1 MSANYGLLIVIGA
14 LTACGVYMILERRV
28 SRMLLGTILFG
39 NALNLLLLTVGGHS
53 GAPPILGRHGD
64 ADAHMTDPLAQAMI
78 LTAIV
83 ITMGVAAFVL
93 ALGYRSFT
101 QTRRDNLENDP
112 EDARVSA
119 NRAGPGPVD
128 ADEDEDEHDD
138 DTDEDE
144 NDHDDAP
151 EEAGR

>member
-1 MSANYGLLIVIGA
+1 MSENYGLLVIIGA
-14 LTACGVYMILERRV
+14 LVACGVYMILERRV

-39 NALNLLLLTVGGHS
+39 NALNLLILTVGGHS

-64 ADAHMTDPLAQAMI
+64 ADAHITDPLAQAMI

-83 ITMGVAAFVL
+83 ITMGIAAFVL

-101 QTRRDNLENDP
+101 QTHRDDLENDP

-119 NRAGPGPVD
+119 NRAGPGSVD
-128 ADEDEDEHDD
+128 SGDDEDEE
-138 DTDEDE
+138 TDGEDA
-144 NDHDDAP
+144 DQS
-151 EEAGR
+151 EEATR